1 MSAQTGEPL
10 SDPMWIEVIT
20 GAGVLLTRQRIRND
34 VFSVGRD
41 YKNDLIVD
49 DPCVSTAHFRIQRE
63 PDGAWWI
70 HDLGSENGTVD
81 VATGARVDRL
91 LINDGATL
99 RIGHTQIAVRS
110 GASAVPPT
118 VRMMVG
124 GVAGTMT
131 STQTMAVVAPARI
144 TNYAVA
150 AMLLVGATSALSIWL
165 KQTGESKV
173 VNYVLGVF
181 VLPLFA
187 LGWALAWALVTRI
200 VSSRGHFFR
209 HLLIVGIALLATAVI
224 GAVVKYADYA
234 FALVSASKW
243 ESALVWLIMGALL
256 TAHLRVVTP
265 NRRRFIGAI
274 VGTLIIAAIAM
285 DLVLKE
291 ERQRLQPP
299 QVVTSLLPS
308 FLPTKSPVSSTTLF
322 ETISALKPD
331 LEEERKKDPPQG
343 LGLDVD

>member
-1 MSAQTGEPL
+1 MSAQTGEPI
-10 SDPMWIEVIT
+10 SEPMWIEVIT

-49 DPCVSTAHFRIQRE
+49 DPCVSTAHLRIQRE
-63 PDGAWWI
+63 PDGAWWM

-91 LINDGATL
+91 LINEGATL
-99 RIGHTQIAVRS
+99 RIGHTQLALRS
-110 GASAVPPT
+110 GACAVPPT
-118 VRMMVG
+118 VRMIVG
-124 GVAGTMT
+124 AAAGTMT
-131 STQTMAVVAPARI
+131 STQTMVAPARI

-308 FLPTKSPVSSTTLF
+308 FLPTKPPVPATTLF
-322 ETISALKPD
+322 ETINALKPD

-343 LGLDVD
+343 FGLDVD